1 MAGTRGRWSWDVP
14 GFEPPQPAT
23 SGAAA
28 APTAMPRA
36 PPTAM
41 VLRPSAGAP
50 RAPPGDAVLVADRLE
65 QLADSVQLAREDCLE
80 LRQEAIDLLEYSN
93 AKLGRVTRYL
103 GFLADRTRKLDQ
115 AALET
120 EARITPL
127 IHEKKRLFNDLLTLK
142 GNVKVF
148 CRSRPL
154 FEDEGSSVVEF
165 PDDFTIRVNTGDESL
180 TNPKKDYEFDRVYG
194 PHIGQGELF
203 HDVQPF
209 VQSALD
215 GYNISIFAYG
225 QSCSGK
231 THTLEGSTHDRGLYL
246 RSFEELF
253 DLSTSEVRD
262 LLSESSST
270 VPKVQMGVQESF
282 VELVQEKVEN
292 PLEFSGALKTALQ
305 NRSVN
310 SPKAMVSHLIITIHI
325 HYRNYVTGEHLYSK
339 LSLVDLPAS
348 ECLLEEDAS
357 RDNVTD
363 FLHVSKS
370 LSALGDAFASLSAK
384 KEPVLSGNSRITQIL
399 ADSLGS
405 SSKILLIVHVSPS
418 ASNLSRTLS
427 TLSFSARARNAEL
440 SLGNRDTIKKWKD
453 VANDSRK
460 ELHDKEKEVLDLR
473 QEVLGLKHSLKE
485 ANDQCTLLFNKVQ
498 KAWRVSS
505 TLQAD
510 LKSENLML
518 AEKHKIEKE
527 QNNQLRDQISQLLKA
542 EQEQKL
548 KMQECDLTIQSLQAK
563 LKSIESQ
570 LNEALNASDTRST
583 IGSEATSVISSPK
596 IMESTADSSS
606 VTKRLEEEL
615 AKRDALIEKLHEE
628 NEKLFDRLTEKSRLG
643 STPQASSPSANKPAN
658 AQGREISRSDS
669 SKSRSPDVF
678 ASPASQD
685 KTGISGAIVKSSNEI
700 AKTTPAGEYLTSALM
715 DFDPDQFE
723 GFAAIADGA
732 NKLLMLVLAAVIK
745 AGAAREHEILAEI
758 RDAVFSF
765 IRKMEPRKVMDTML
779 VSRVRI
785 LYIRSLLARSPELQS
800 IKVSPVE
807 RFLEKSNTGRS
818 RSSSRGSSPGR
829 SPVYHHDHGSRTVL
843 VDEHVHGFKVNIRPE
858 KKSKFSSIVLKLRGI
873 EEETWRQHVTGGK
886 LREITEDAKAFSIG
900 NKALAAF
907 FVHTPAG
914 ELQRQIR
921 TWLAENFEFLSVT
934 GGDAAGGA
942 SGQLELLSTAIMD
955 GWMAGLGTAQP
966 PTTDALGQLL
976 SEYTKR
982 VYTSQLQHLKDIAGT
997 LATEEADDPTHVSK
1011 LRSALESVDHKRR
1024 KIMQQM
1030 RTDTAL
1036 LTKEEGGSPIRNPP
1050 TSAEDARL
1058 ASLISLDN
1066 ILKQIKEIMRQ
1077 SSTRPMRK
1085 SKRKAMLESLDD
1097 LLAQMPSLLDIDHP
1111 CAQKQIME
1119 ARKVVESLEED
1130 PDDPALQS
1138 NALGESEVSQWNVL
1152 QFNTG
1157 TTAPFIIKCGANSS
1171 SELVI
1176 KADLRVQE
1184 PRGGEVIRV
1193 IPRPSVLADLSFE
1206 EVKGVF
1212 EQLPEAVSLLA
1223 LARTA
1228 DGTRARY
1235 SRLYRTLASK
1245 VPALKEIVAEMERGG
1260 VFKDVRS

>member
-1 MAGTRGRWSWDVP
+1 MADMRSRWSWDVP
-14 GFEPPQPAT
+14 GFEPPQPA
-23 SGAAA
+23 AAA
-28 APTAMPRA
+28 SAPTAMPRA

-41 VLRPSAGAP
+41 VPRPTAGAP
-50 RAPPGDAVLVADRLE
+50 RAPAGAVPVADRLD

-80 LRQEAIDLLEYSN
+80 LRQEASDLLEYSN

-154 FEDEGSSVVEF
+154 FEEEGPSVVEF

-215 GYNISIFAYG
+215 GYNISIFSYG
-225 QSCSGK
+225 QSRSGK
-231 THTLEGSTHDRGLYL
+231 THTL
-246 RSFEELF
+246 
-253 DLSTSEVRD
+253 VRD

-270 VPKVQMGVQESF
+270 VPKVRMGVQESF

-292 PLEFSGALKTALQ
+292 PLEFSVALKTALK

-310 SPKAMVSHLIITIHI
+310 SPKAMVSHLIVTIHI

-384 KEPVLSGNSRITQIL
+384 KEPILSGNSRITQIL

-473 QEVLGLKHSLKE
+473 QEVLGLKHSLRE
-485 ANDQCTLLFNKVQ
+485 ANDQCTLLFNEVQ

-518 AEKHKIEKE
+518 AEKHKIETE
-527 QNNQLRDQISQLLKA
+527 QNNQLRDQISHLLKV

-548 KMQECDLTIQSLQAK
+548 KIQERDLTIQSLQAK

-570 LNEALNASDTRST
+570 LNEALNASDARST
-583 IGSEATSVISSPK
+583 IGSESASVISSPK
-596 IMESTADSSS
+596 ITESTADSSS

-628 NEKLFDRLTEKSRLG
+628 NEKLFDRLTEKSGLG
-643 STPQASSPSANKPAN
+643 SAPQASSPSANKPAN
-658 AQGREISRSDS
+658 AQGREIGRSDS

-678 ASPASQD
+678 ASSVSQD
-685 KTGISGAIVKSSNEI
+685 KTGVSGAIVKSNNEL

-723 GFAAIADGA
+723 GYAAVADGA

-818 RSSSRGSSPGR
+818 RSSSRGSSPVR
-829 SPVYHHDHGSRTVL
+829 SPMYRHDHGSRTAL
-843 VDEHVHGFKVNIRPE
+843 VDEHVHGFKVNIRQE

-886 LREITEDAKAFSIG
+886 LREITEEAKAFSIG
-900 NKALAAF
+900 NKALAAL

-921 TWLAENFEFLSVT
+921 AWLAENFEFLSVT

-942 SGQLELLSTAIMD
+942 TGQLELLSTAIMD

-997 LATEEADDPTHVSK
+997 LATEEADDPAHVSK

-1036 LTKEEGGSPIRNPP
+1036 LTKEEGGSTIRNPP
-1050 TSAEDARL
+1050 TAAEDARL

-1066 ILKQIKEIMRQ
+1066 ILKQVKEVMRQ

-1085 SKRKAMLESLDD
+1085 SKRKSLLESLDD
-1097 LLAQMPSLLDIDHP
+1097 LLAQMPSLLDVDHP

-1130 PDDPALQS
+1130 PDDPAPQS

-1157 TTAPFIIKCGANSS
+1157 NTAPFIIKCGANSS

-1184 PRGGEVIRV
+1184 PKGGEVIRV
-1193 IPRPSVLADLSFE
+1193 VPRPSVLADLSFE
-1206 EVKGVF
+1206 EIKGVF

-1260 VFKDVRS
+1260 IFKDVRSS